1 VRTAGDL
8 LHHEKPEREP
18 MSAFNREK
26 VLSVRH
32 WTDTLFSF
40 TATRN
45 SGFRFLNGQFAMIGL
60 EVDGRPLLRAYSMA
74 SANHEE
80 ALEFFSIK
88 VADGPLTSR
97 LQKIREGDTI
107 LVGRKATG
115 TLVTDNLIPGKRL
128 LLLSTGTGLAP
139 FASLIKDPEIYDKF
153 ETIVLVHGCR
163 QVSELA
169 YGEQLVASLG
179 DDEFFGPLMREKFVY
194 YPTVTREPFRNRGR
208 SCSTTSACPRW
219 ISRPI
224 ASCCAAAPAC
234 WKICARRSN
243 SGAFLKA
250 AMPSPAISS
259 SRRLSSSAR
268 VATFVLR
275 CHALSVTRSCWLT
288 VATSKMSQAQSSNGK
303 WLRTLRFIAKKIARR
318 NAASAIWRATTDDD
332 EHYVYAIA
340 L

>member
-1 VRTAGDL
+1 
-8 LHHEKPEREP
+8 
-18 MSAFNREK
+18 MSAFHREK

-97 LQKIREGDTI
+97 LQQIKEGDTI

-115 TLVTDNLIPGKRL
+115 TLIADNLIPGQRL

-139 FASLIKDPEIYDKF
+139 FASLIKDPDVYTSGLKPSCWC
-153 ETIVLVHGCR
+153 TAAGRCPNWPMAKSWWRRLR
-163 QVSELA
+163 
-169 YGEQLVASLG
+169 
-179 DDEFFGPLMREKFVY
+179 DDELFGPLLTEKLKY

-208 SCSTTSACPRW
+208 ITDLITSEQLFNDLGLSPLDIETDRIMMCGSPGMLEELRQTLE
-219 ISRPI
+219 
-224 ASCCAAAPAC
+224 
-234 WKICARRSN
+234 ARGFLEGSH
-243 SGAFLKA
+243 SEPGHFVIEKAFVE
-250 AMPSPAISS
+250 
-259 SRRLSSSAR
+259 R
-268 VATFVLR
+268 
-275 CHALSVTRSCWLT
+275 
-288 VATSKMSQAQSSNGK
+288 
-303 WLRTLRFIAKKIARR
+303 
-318 NAASAIWRATTDDD
+318 
-332 EHYVYAIA
+332 
-340 L
+340 